1 MATAFLQDGVGY
13 EDMAKLQDLHEG
25 SILDNIKQRYE
36 KDRIYVSISIQTYK
50 ISSSSHFVNVVFTIE
65 ITF

>member
-1 MATAFLQDGVGY
+1 MRAGRGSLETVTMATAFLQDGVGY

-36 KDRIYVSISIQTYK
+36 KDRIYVSI
-50 ISSSSHFVNVVFTIE
+50 
-65 ITF
+65 